1 MVDLSALIQ
10 AAHGGDAA
18 SSLASQFGLSPE
30 QANSAIAALSPALAQ
45 GFQNHLQSPEGLA
58 QIFSHLTD
66 STHIAAF
73 ADPSVAQAP
82 ETAGAGGDLLS
93 QIFGGSA
100 GVSQIAHHIATETG
114 IDPSVFDKLMP
125 VVASMAA
132 GGVAKSLQD
141 SGLGGLLSQL
151 GGAAG
156 QGSPSGQSG
165 GFGSILGQLA
175 NSFAQGGQPGA
186 QAGSQGSS
194 GGGLGGLFGGVL
206 GSLFGQGA
214 SAAVTPGSPPSA
226 SGLDPAMV
234 QAAMNALGGLFQSSG
249 STSGGLQNVLAQV
262 LAKR

>member
-10 AAHGGDAA
+10 AAHDGDAA

-30 QANSAIAALSPALAQ
+30 QANSAIAALSPALAR

-93 QIFGGSA
+93 QIFGGSD
-100 GVSQIAHHIATETG
+100 GVSQIAQHIATETG
-114 IDPSVFDKLMP
+114 IDPSVFAKFMP

-151 GGAAG
+151 GA
-156 QGSPSGQSG
+156 GSPSGQGG
-165 GFGSILGQLA
+165 GFGSILGHLA
-175 NSFAQGGQPGA
+175 NSLGQGGQSGA
-186 QAGSQGSS
+186 QAGSQGGS
-194 GGGLGGLFGGVL
+194 GAGSGAGLGGLFGGVL
-206 GSLFGQGA
+206 GSLFGQGV
-214 SAAVTPGSPPSA
+214 SAAVTPGSSPA
-226 SGLDPAMV
+226 GGLDPAMV

>member
-30 QANSAIAALSPALAQ
+30 QASSAIAALSPALAQ

-82 ETAGAGGDLLS
+82 ETAGAGSDLLS
-93 QIFGGSA
+93 QIFGGSD
-100 GVSQIAHHIATETG
+100 GVQQIMQHIATQTG
-114 IDPSVFDKLMP
+114 IDPSVFAKFMP

-151 GGAAG
+151 GA
-156 QGSPSGQSG
+156 GSPSGQGG

-175 NSFAQGGQPGA
+175 NSFGQGGQPGA
-186 QAGSQGSS
+186 QAGSQGGS
-194 GGGLGGLFGGVL
+194 GAGLGGLVGGVL

-214 SAAVTPGSPPSA
+214 SAAVTPGSAPKG
-226 SGLDPAMV
+226 GLDPAMV

>member
-45 GFQNHLQSPEGLA
+45 GMQNHLQSPEGLA

-82 ETAGAGGDLLS
+82 EAAGAGGDLLS
-93 QIFGGSA
+93 QIFGGSD
-100 GVSQIAHHIATETG
+100 GVSQIAQHIARETG
-114 IDPSVFDKLMP
+114 IDPSVFDKFMP

-156 QGSPSGQSG
+156 QGSLSGQSG
-165 GFGSILGQLA
+165 GLGSIFGQLA
-175 NSFAQGGQPGA
+175 NSFAQGGQPGG
-186 QAGSQGSS
+186 QAGSQG
-194 GGGLGGLFGGVL
+194 GLGGLLGGVL
-206 GSLFGQGA
+206 GSLLGRGS
-214 SAAVTPGSPPSA
+214 SAAVTPGAAPA
-226 SGLDPAMV
+226 TGGLDPAMV
-234 QAAMNALGGLFQSSG
+234 QAAMNALGGLFQSSA
-249 STSGGLQNVLAQV
+249 STSSGLQNVLAQV

>member
-73 ADPSVAQAP
+73 ADPSVAQSP
-82 ETAGAGGDLLS
+82 ETAYAGSDLLS
-93 QIFGGSA
+93 QIFGGSD
-100 GVSQIAHHIATETG
+100 GVKQIVQHIATETG
-114 IDPSVFDKLMP
+114 IDPSVFAKFMP
-125 VVASMAA
+125 VVTSMAA

-156 QGSPSGQSG
+156 QGSPPGQGG

-175 NSFAQGGQPGA
+175 NSLSQGSQPGA
-186 QAGSQGSS
+186 QAGSQG
-194 GGGLGGLFGGVL
+194 GLGGLFGGVF
-206 GSLFGQGA
+206 GSLFGQDA
-214 SAAVTPGSPPSA
+214 SAALTPGPASA
-226 SGLDPAMV
+226 GGLDPAMV
-234 QAAMNALGGLFQSSG
+234 QAAMKALGGLFQSSG

>member
-18 SSLASQFGLSPE
+18 SSLASQFGISPE
-30 QANSAIAALSPALAQ
+30 QASSAIAALSPALAQ

-73 ADPSVAQAP
+73 ADPSIAQAP
-82 ETAGAGGDLLS
+82 ETASAGGDLLS

-100 GVSQIAHHIATETG
+100 GVGQIAQHIATETG
-114 IDPSVFDKLMP
+114 IDPSVFEKFMP

-156 QGSPSGQSG
+156 QGSQG
-165 GFGSILGQLA
+165 GFGFILGQLA
-175 NSFAQGGQPGA
+175 NSFAAQGGQPGA
-186 QAGSQGSS
+186 QGSS
-194 GGGLGGLFGGVL
+194 QGGLGGLFGGVL

-214 SAAVTPGSPPSA
+214 SAAVTPGSAPA
-226 SGLDPAMV
+226 GGLDPAVV

-249 STSGGLQNVLAQV
+249 STSGGLQSVLAQV